1 MATEAIPMEMYSAL
15 LDLDAQIHTVLT
27 QGKTTT
33 GKISLQELQEHISD
47 SLPEEIPDPTPL
59 VRKMREK
66 SYG

>member
-1 MATEAIPMEMYSAL
+1 MASEAIPMEMYSAL
-15 LDLDAQIHTVLT
+15 LDLDAQIHTVLA
-27 QGKTTT
+27 QGKSTA

-47 SLPEEIPDPTPL
+47 SLPEEIPDTTPL